1 MQLPNKLVNSLPDD
15 YANKMIALKSGS
27 VATNLKAADSA
38 ARARSLSIQ
47 ERATADATDTLGM
60 AGFNWMVH
68 AGELV
73 SPWWSPS
80 RDKDL
85 RDFWKKSNHLA
96 GALASFIAR
105 ISTMRF
111 RVLPVDKAVKL
122 QISMASEFEESLLNN
137 VEFGAGW
144 NVFVEKCTADL
155 IGADNGFFAEIIG
168 PGDPT
173 GPILGRAVSLA
184 HLDSSRCQRTSSP
197 EFPVVYRDTDGK
209 RYKLHYTRVM
219 YASQMPSSNADMR
232 GVGFCAIS
240 RCIDIAQNLQDI
252 CRYKQE
258 KLGSRPPR
266 IMILGK
272 KNITASDIFSA
283 FYAAEEMMDSQNLA
297 RYSKIVVVAPKRGF
311 GELDLEIKDLASF
324 PDGFDEEQSIT
335 LGMFAIA
342 LALGVDA
349 RELWPATVSGAT
361 KADAMIQHLKAR
373 GKGIGQTLQTFQRQI
388 NQKFL
393 PRTLWFEFD
402 QQDDEQDM
410 VQAEV
415 RDMRSIRHER
425 DLTSG
430 TVDIRTAR
438 EQMLDKGDLTPAQFE
453 RMELEDGR
461 LPDGASI
468 LTLFYS
474 EDEEI
479 KQYLSDVG
487 DPKTM
492 LERDIDS
499 ALNTAINGALEAIAH
514 LPRDSQRGKARQA
527 LAALEFVKEERENE
541 AAEAE
546 AEDGS
551 RVQIRNNDN
560 GDVDGRTT
568 QPVNRPEYRA
578 ESESEVVR
586 RLHTE

>member
-1 MQLPNKLVNSLPDD
+1 
-15 YANKMIALKSGS
+15 
-27 VATNLKAADSA
+27 
-38 ARARSLSIQ
+38 
-47 ERATADATDTLGM
+47 
-60 AGFNWMVH
+60 MVR

-73 SPWWSPS
+73 APWWSPS

-85 RDFWKKSNHLA
+85 RDFWKRSNHLS
-96 GALASFIAR
+96 GAIGTFIAK

-111 RVLPVDKAVKL
+111 RVLPIDKAVKL
-122 QISMASEFEESLLNN
+122 QISMASDFEELLLNS

-144 NVFVEKCTADL
+144 NVFIEKCTKDIIA
-155 IGADNGFFAEIIG
+155 ADNGFFAEIIG
-168 PGDPT
+168 PGDPS
-173 GPILGRAVSLA
+173 GPIIGRAVSLA
-184 HLDSSRCQRTSSP
+184 HLDSGRCQKTSSP

-219 YASQMPSSNADMR
+219 YASQMPSSNVDMK
-232 GVGFCAIS
+232 GVGFCAVS
-240 RCIDIAQNLQDI
+240 RCIDVAQNLQDI
-252 CRYKQE
+252 ARYKQE

-272 KNITASDIFSA
+272 KGITANDIFAA
-283 FYAAEEMMDSQNLA
+283 FYAAEEQMDSQNLS
-297 RYSKIVVVAPKRGF
+297 RFSKMVALAPKKGF
-311 GELDLEIKDLASF
+311 AEIDLEILDLASF
-324 PDGFDEEQSIT
+324 PDGFDEQQSTT
-335 LGMFAIA
+335 LGMFTIA

-453 RMELEDGR
+453 RMELTDGR

-474 EDEEI
+474 EDEDI
-479 KQYLSDVG
+479 KQFLSPLG

-492 LERDIDS
+492 MERDIDS
-499 ALNTAINGALEAIAH
+499 ILNTAINATLEAIAH

-527 LAALEFVKEERENE
+527 LAALEFVKEEREV
-541 AAEAE
+541 AEE
-546 AEDGS
+546 IEEES
-551 RVQIRNNDN
+551 RVETR
-560 GDVDGRTT
+560 VDGRTT
-568 QPVNRPEYRA
+568 KPVNRPEFRP
-578 ESESEVVR
+578 ESEAEVVR
-586 RLHTE
+586 RLTE

>member
-1 MQLPNKLVNSLPDD
+1 MPLPKSTIDH
-15 YANKMIALKSGS
+15 YTKKMLDLKTGS
-27 VATNLKAADSA
+27 ID
-38 ARARSLSIQ
+38 RARDLSIQ
-47 ERATADATDTLGM
+47 ERATANPEDTIGGF
-60 AGFNWMVH
+60 GFNWMVK
-68 AGELV
+68 AGELI
-73 SPWWSPS
+73 SPWWSPT
-80 RDKDL
+80 RDRDL
-85 RDFWKKSNHLA
+85 RNFWKKSNHLA
-96 GALASFIAR
+96 SALGTFISR

-122 QISMASEFEESLLNN
+122 QISMASNFEEVLLNS

-144 NVFVEKCTADL
+144 DVFIEKCTKDL
-155 IGADNGFFAEIIG
+155 IAADNGFFGEIIG

-197 EFPVVYRDTDGK
+197 EFPVIYRDTDGK
-209 RYKLHYTRVM
+209 RYKLHHTRVM
-219 YASQMPSSNADMR
+219 YASQMPSSNADMK
-232 GVGFCAIS
+232 GVGFCAVS

-252 CRYKQE
+252 ARYKQE

-266 IMILGK
+266 VMIVGK
-272 KNITASDIFSA
+272 KNITANDIFSA
-283 FYAAEEMMDSQNLA
+283 FYAAEEMMDSQNLG
-297 RYSKIVVVAPKRGF
+297 RYSKNVVVAPKRGF
-311 GELDLEIKDLASF
+311 GEIDLEILDLASF
-324 PDGFDEEQSIT
+324 PDGFDEQQSTT

-393 PRTLWFEFD
+393 PRTLLFEFD

-425 DLTSG
+425 DLTSC
-430 TVDIRTAR
+430 TIDIRTAR

-453 RMELEDGR
+453 RMELEEGR

-479 KQYLSDVG
+479 QQYFNIG

-492 LERDIDS
+492 LERDIELT
-499 ALNTAINGALEAIAH
+499 LNADIHNALEAIAH
-514 LPRDSQRGKARQA
+514 LPRDTQRSKARQA
-527 LAALEFVKEERENE
+527 LAALEFVKEEREE
-541 AAEAE
+541 AARDE
-546 AEDGS
+546 AEDEAES
-551 RVQIRNNDN
+551 ASPVQTRI
-560 GDVDGRTT
+560 DGRTT
-568 QPVNRPEYRA
+568 KPVNRPDYRP
-578 ESESEVVR
+578 ESEAEVVR
-586 RLHTE
+586 RL

>member
-1 MQLPNKLVNSLPDD
+1 MMSNDYADD
-15 YANKMIALKSGS
+15 YAKKMAALKTG
-27 VATNLKAADSA
+27 SA
-38 ARARSLSIQ
+38 ARARDLSIQ
-47 ERATADATDTLGM
+47 ERATASPEDSVG
-60 AGFNWMVH
+60 GFGFSWMVK
-68 AGELV
+68 ARELI

-80 RDKDL
+80 RDRDL
-85 RDFWKKSNHLA
+85 QAFWRKSNHLA
-96 GALASFIAR
+96 GALASFISR

-122 QISMASEFEESLLNN
+122 QISMASDFEELLLNN

-144 NVFVEKCTADL
+144 NVFVEKCTVDL
-155 IGADNGFFAEIIG
+155 IAADNGFFAEVIG
-168 PGDPT
+168 PGDPV

-184 HLDSSRCQRTSSP
+184 HLDSSRCQKTSSP
-197 EFPVVYRDTDGK
+197 EYPVVYRDTDGK

-219 YASQMPSSNADMR
+219 YASQMPSSDADMK
-232 GVGFCAIS
+232 GVGFSAVS

-252 CRYKQE
+252 ARYKQE

-266 IMILGK
+266 VMILGK
-272 KNITASDIFSA
+272 KNITANDIFSA
-283 FYAAEEMMDSQNLA
+283 FYAAEEMMDSQNLG
-297 RYSKIVVVAPKRGF
+297 RYSKNVVVAPKRGF
-311 GELDLEIKDLASF
+311 GEIDLEILDLASF
-324 PDGFDEEQSIT
+324 PDGFDEQQSTT
-335 LGMFAIA
+335 LGMFTIA

-425 DLTSG
+425 DLASG

-438 EQMLDKGDLTPAQFE
+438 EQMLDKGDLAPAQFE

-461 LPDGASI
+461 LPDGAPI
-468 LTLFYS
+468 LTLFYT

-479 KQYLSDVG
+479 KQYLGGIG
-487 DPKTM
+487 DPKTFM
-492 LERDIDS
+492 DRDIDS

-514 LPRDSQRGKARQA
+514 LPRDAQRGKARQA
-527 LAALEFVKEERENE
+527 LAALEFVKEERASE
-541 AAEAE
+541 AAKVDAE
-546 AEDGS
+546 AGG
-551 RVQIRNNDN
+551 RVETRN
-560 GDVDGRTT
+560 DVDGRTT

>member
-1 MQLPNKLVNSLPDD
+1 MQLPSRIVNSLPDD
-15 YANKMIALKSGS
+15 YAKKMLDLKTGS
-27 VATNLKAADSA
+27 ID
-38 ARARSLSIQ
+38 RARDLSIQ
-47 ERATADATDTLGM
+47 ERATADPEDTVG
-60 AGFNWMVH
+60 GFGFSMMVR

-73 SPWWSPS
+73 APWWSPS
-80 RDKDL
+80 RDRDL
-85 RDFWKKSNHLA
+85 RAFWKKSNHLA
-96 GALASFIAR
+96 GAMKTFISK

-111 RVLPVDKAVKL
+111 RVLPIDKAIKL
-122 QISMASEFEESLLNN
+122 QISMASDFEEILLNS

-144 NVFVEKCTADL
+144 NVFVKKCTKDL
-155 IGADNGFFAEIIG
+155 IAADNGFFAEIIG

-197 EFPVVYRDTDGK
+197 EFPVIYRDTDGK

-219 YASQMPSSNADMR
+219 YASQMPSSNADMK
-232 GVGFCAIS
+232 GVGFCS
-240 RCIDIAQNLQDI
+240 VSCCIDIAQNLQDI
-252 CRYKQE
+252 ARYKQE

-266 IMILGK
+266 VMIIGK
-272 KNITASDIFSA
+272 KGITANDIFSA
-283 FYAAEEMMDSQNLA
+283 FYAAEEMMDSQNLG
-297 RYSKIVVVAPKRGF
+297 RYSKNVVIAPKRGF
-311 GELDLEIKDLASF
+311 SEIDLEILDLASF
-324 PDGFDEEQSIT
+324 PDGFDEQQSTT
-335 LGMFAIA
+335 LGMFTIA

-361 KADAMIQHLKAR
+361 KADAMVQHLKAR
-373 GKGIGQTLQTFQRQI
+373 GKGIGETLQTFARQI

-425 DLTSG
+425 DLDSG

-453 RMELEDGR
+453 RMELEEGR

-479 KQYLSDVG
+479 QQYFNVG

-492 LERDIDS
+492 MDRDIES
-499 ALNTAINGALEAIAH
+499 TLNTDIHNALEAIAH
-514 LPRDSQRGKARQA
+514 LPRDSQRSKARQA
-527 LAALEFVKEERENE
+527 LAALEFVKEERKI
-541 AAEAE
+541 AEE
-546 AEDGS
+546 MEEDD
-551 RVQIRNNDN
+551 RVQARSD
-560 GDVDGRTT
+560 DEDGRTT
-568 QPVNRPEYRA
+568 QPINRPDYRP
-578 ESESEVVR
+578 ESTTEVVR
-586 RLHTE
+586 RLTDE